1 MLDNEAQTETLL
13 DVNNIEVIYN
23 HVILV
28 LKGVS
33 LQVPKGGITALL
45 GGNGAGKNRTGSK
58 GSDRYLPVPVGT
70 LCYARETDEL
80 IGDFNGDCIVD
91 GEDFGFLLTQWGA
104 VDSPANLDGVGS
116 VDGSDVGLFFSNF
129 GSTCP

>member
-1 MLDNEAQTETLL
+1 MLDNEPQSETLL

-45 GGNGAGKNRTGSK
+45 GGNGAGKTTTLKALLRELRSK
-58 GSDRYLPVPVGT
+58 GLQKVIVGAYTGVAASNIGLGART
-70 LCYARETDEL
+70 LTDLFRLAKVNNTSGEL
-80 IGDFNGDCIVD
+80 APLEGDDLTEFVAEMDGDIMC
-91 GEDFGFLLTQWGA
+91 
-104 VDSPANLDGVGS
+104 
-116 VDGSDVGLFFSNF
+116 
-129 GSTCP
+129 

>member
-1 MLDNEAQTETLL
+1 MLDNEPQSETLL

-45 GGNGAGKNRTGSK
+45 GGNGAGKTT
-58 GSDRYLPVPVGT
+58 T
-70 LCYARETDEL
+70 LKAISNLLHLSL
-80 IGDFNGDCIVD
+80 IHI
-91 GEDFGFLLTQWGA
+91 
-104 VDSPANLDGVGS
+104 
-116 VDGSDVGLFFSNF
+116 
-129 GSTCP
+129 